1 MQPPA
6 GSRPFLATLK
16 AALIIPALNEEPVI
30 ATTLRSI
37 PSGVFSTI
45 MVADNGS
52 SDNTAKAARA
62 CGAVVVVEP
71 ERGYGAACLT
81 AIEALPPDTDAIVFM
96 QADASEDP
104 SEAVK
109 LLAPIISGRAD
120 LVIGSRTLGTVDAGA
135 LLSHQRFGNALA
147 TFLIRM
153 IYRRS
158 FTDLGPFRAIRY
170 DSLQR
175 LGMRDRNY
183 GWTVEMQIRAVQ
195 LGLRIE
201 EVPVSYHCR
210 VAGENKVS
218 GNVKASLRAGWKIIW
233 TVFRLAL
240 S

>member
-81 AIEALPPDTDAIVFM
+81 AIEALPPDTDAVVFM

-109 LLAPIISGRAD
+109 LLAPIINGRAD
-120 LVIGSRTLGTVDAGA
+120 LVIGSRTLGDCSTPAHRCHTSG
-135 LLSHQRFGNALA
+135 LA
-147 TFLIRM
+147 TRW
-153 IYRRS
+153 
-158 FTDLGPFRAIRY
+158 PH
-170 DSLQR
+170 SLS
-175 LGMRDRNY
+175 
-183 GWTVEMQIRAVQ
+183 E
-195 LGLRIE
+195 
-201 EVPVSYHCR
+201 
-210 VAGENKVS
+210 
-218 GNVKASLRAGWKIIW
+218 
-233 TVFRLAL
+233 
-240 S
+240 